1 MVFRALYSAETLRAL
16 VIDTI
21 GKDKASVS
29 MKEVEKR
36 LPCVRCA

>member
-1 MVFRALYSAETLRAL
+1 MVFRAPYSAETLKSA

-21 GKDKASVS
+21 GKDKASLL